1 MQFYDFNQKF
11 YQYSKFDMMFTYYPS
26 KFAISN
32 SSAEIKMDNLFTI
45 DSPSPI
51 HLMLNYDNLL
61 LAEFQTNLIINKNDF
76 LEESLHVL
84 LERNTLQ

>member
-1 MQFYDFNQKF
+1 M
-11 YQYSKFDMMFTYYPS
+11 T
-26 KFAISN
+26 
-32 SSAEIKMDNLFTI
+32 MDNLFTI

-51 HLMLNYDNLL
+51 HLMLNDDNLL